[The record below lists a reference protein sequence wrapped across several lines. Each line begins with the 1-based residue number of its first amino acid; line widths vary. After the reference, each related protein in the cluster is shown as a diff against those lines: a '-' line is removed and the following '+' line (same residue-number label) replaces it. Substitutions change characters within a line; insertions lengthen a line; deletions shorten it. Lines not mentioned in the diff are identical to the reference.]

1 MPKLYFL
8 KNIFYEKH
16 FSLLRWSRSGPR
28 NWCFNPDKFKWWW
41 DPHPPFYKKAS
52 PSPSS
57 PFGSSRMR
65 GWEEP
70 LLRVFPLSSSSSSC
84 FLTRPTSKL
93 AKMRDLCSSP
103 SSPHLKL
110 SMDAIRREI
119 QPHWGSP
126 WASLLHLKHFQV
138 SNPFNLLELC
148 FPSSRESPP
157 SLLGALFF
165 LFFGLPF

>member
-1 MPKLYFL
+1 MR
-8 KNIFYEKH
+8 NIFLFFVDRIRGPETDVLIPT
-16 FSLLRWSRSGPR
+16 SLSDGGT
-28 NWCFNPDKFKWWW
+28 
-41 DPHPPFYKKAS
+41 HTHPFYKKAS

-57 PFGSSRMR
+57 LFGSSRMR

-70 LLRVFPLSSSSSSC
+70 LLRVFPLSSSSSC

-93 AKMRDLCSSP
+93 AKMRDLCPSP

-138 SNPFNLLELC
+138 SNPFNLLDLC

>member
-1 MPKLYFL
+1 MR
-8 KNIFYEKH
+8 NIFLFFVDRIRGPETDVLIPT
-16 FSLLRWSRSGPR
+16 SLSDGGT
-28 NWCFNPDKFKWWW
+28 
-41 DPHPPFYKKAS
+41 HTHPFYKEAN

-57 PFGSSRMR
+57 PFVSSHMR
-65 GWEEP
+65 GATAKGFS
-70 LLRVFPLSSSSSSC
+70 LSSSSSC

-93 AKMRDLCSSP
+93 AKMRDLCPSP

-138 SNPFNLLELC
+138 SNPFNLLDLC

>member
-8 KNIFYEKH
+8 KNRFYEEH
-16 FSLLRWSRSGPR
+16 FSLLRRSHPRPR
-28 NWCFNPDKFKWWW
+28 NRCFNPDKFKWWW

-52 PSPSS
+52 PSSSS
-57 PFGSSRMR
+57 PFVSSNVR
-65 GWEEP
+65 GATAKGFS
-70 LLRVFPLSSSSSSC
+70 LSSSSSC

-93 AKMRDLCSSP
+93 AKMRDLCPSP

-138 SNPFNLLELC
+138 SNPFNLLDLC

>member
-8 KNIFYEKH
+8 KNRFYEEH
-16 FSLLRWSRSGPR
+16 FSLLRRSHPGPR
-28 NWCFNPDKFKWWW
+28 NRCFNPDKFKWWW

-52 PSPSS
+52 PYPSS
-57 PFGSSRMR
+57 PFDSSRMR

-70 LLRVFPLSSSSSSC
+70 LLRVFPLSSSSSC
-84 FLTRPTSKL
+84 FLTRPTSKF
-93 AKMRDLCSSP
+93 AKMRDLCPSP

-110 SMDAIRREI
+110 SMDAIRGEI

-126 WASLLHLKHFQV
+126 WASFLHLKHFQV
-138 SNPFNLLELC
+138 SNPFNLLDLC